1 MGNNIGT
8 TKKLQYLHN
17 LDEHWF
23 YEKNSDEYY
32 DITKLG
38 VHHKSCDGNII
49 EENTN
54 YTVICCGKT
63 YCYYCNTVMHG
74 CTDNHCFY
82 DKNNNLI
89 KCHSFCF
96 ENFHKKINLD

>member
-38 VHHKSCDGNII
+38 VHHKSCDGNFIPPAH
-49 EENTN
+49 NRF
-54 YTVICCGKT
+54 V
-63 YCYYCNTVMHG
+63 
-74 CTDNHCFY
+74 
-82 DKNNNLI
+82 
-89 KCHSFCF
+89 
-96 ENFHKKINLD
+96 